1 MKKASILFV
10 LISLALACNAQLLW
24 KVTGRD
30 TCKPSYL
37 FGTIHLE
44 TSKYIDS
51 VPGLRDAILSVD
63 AVYGEIQM
71 DSLTDND
78 MMMKAV
84 NNLIAPPDSTID
96 KLLTKEEYQLVD
108 SVVNSYFMG
117 MITLETFSKM
127 KPVVLSSQLGVMQM
141 KKYFPEQLG
150 LNDVIDV
157 AVQAAGRELGKRI
170 GGLETIEMQINM
182 LYGTPLDVQ
191 AQELV
196 NFCRMDNDIISFSKE
211 LCDAYHAQDLD
222 TLEKLLLLEEVGVDE
237 MANEIIEKLAY
248 ERNRRWM
255 NTITEIIPR
264 ESMLVAVG
272 AGHLV
277 GKDGL
282 IELLRRDGYTVEP
295 VTLK

>member
-1 MKKASILFV
+1 MRRISTLFV

-24 KVTGRD
+24 KVTGHD

-51 VPGLRDAILSVD
+51 VPGLRDAISSVD

-78 MMMKAV
+78 MMMRAV

-117 MITLETFSKM
+117 MITLETLSKM
-127 KPVVLSSQLGVMQM
+127 KPVVISSQLGVMQM
-141 KKYFPEQLG
+141 KKSFPEQLG

-170 GGLETIEMQINM
+170 GGLETTEMQINM

-222 TLEKLLLLEEVGVDE
+222 TLEKLLLLEGIGEDE
-237 MANEIIEKLAY
+237 MTNEIIEKLAY

-272 AGHLV
+272 VGHLV

>member
-24 KVTGRD
+24 KVTGHD

-51 VPGLRDAILSVD
+51 VPGLRAAIANVD
-63 AVYGEIQM
+63 AVYGEVQM
-71 DSLTDND
+71 NSLTDND
-78 MMMKAV
+78 VMMRAV
-84 NNLIAPPDSTID
+84 KNLIAPPDSTID

-117 MITLETFSKM
+117 MISLETLSKM
-127 KPVVLSSQLGVMQM
+127 KPVVLSSQLSVMQM

-157 AVQAAGRELGKRI
+157 AVQTAGRELGKRI

-222 TLEKLLLLEEVGVDE
+222 TLEKLFLLEEVGADE
-237 MANEIIEKLAY
+237 MTNEIIEKLAY

-255 NTITEIIPR
+255 NTITETIPR

>member
-1 MKKASILFV
+1 MRRISILFV
-10 LISLALACNAQLLW
+10 LITFSLASNAQLLW
-24 KVTGRD
+24 KVTGRN

-51 VPGLRDAILSVD
+51 VPGLRAAIANVDAI
-63 AVYGEIQM
+63 YGEVQM
-71 DSLTDND
+71 DSFSDTNVR
-78 MMMKAV
+78 MKAV

-117 MITLETFSKM
+117 TITLEALSKM
-127 KPVVLSSQLGVMQM
+127 KPLALSGQLSVMQM

-150 LNDVIDV
+150 IIDGLDV

-170 GGLETIEMQINM
+170 VGLETIEMQINM

-222 TLEKLLLLEEVGVDE
+222 TLEKLFLLEEVGADE
-237 MANEIIEKLAY
+237 MTNEIIEKLAY
-248 ERNRRWM
+248 ERNRRWI
-255 NTITEIIPR
+255 NAITEIIPR
-264 ESMLVAVG
+264 EGILLAVG

>member
-1 MKKASILFV
+1 M
-10 LISLALACNAQLLW
+10 SLASNAQLLW

-51 VPGLRDAILSVD
+51 VPGLRAAIANVDAI
-63 AVYGEIQM
+63 YGEIQM

-78 MMMKAV
+78 VMMRAV

-117 MITLETFSKM
+117 MITLETLSKM
-127 KPVVLSSQLGVMQM
+127 KPVVLSSQLGVIQM

-170 GGLETIEMQINM
+170 GGLETTEMQINM

-196 NFCRMDNDIISFSKE
+196 NFCRMDNDIINYSKE
-211 LCDAYHAQDLD
+211 LCDAYHAQDID
-222 TLEKLLLLEEVGVDE
+222 TLEKLLLLEEAGVDE
-237 MANEIIEKLAY
+237 MTNEIIEKLAY

>member
-1 MKKASILFV
+1 M
-10 LISLALACNAQLLW
+10 SLASNAQLLW

-30 TCKPSYL
+30 ICKPSYL

-51 VPGLRDAILSVD
+51 IPGLRDAIANVD
-63 AVYGEIQM
+63 AVYGEVQM
-71 DSLTDND
+71 DSFTDND
-78 MMMKAV
+78 MRMRAV
-84 NNLIAPPDSTID
+84 SNLIAPLDSTID

-117 MITLETFSKM
+117 MATLENLSKL
-127 KPVVLSSQLGVMQM
+127 KPSALSSLLSVMQM

-150 LNDVIDV
+150 INDGLDV

-170 GGLETIEMQINM
+170 GGLETTEMQINM
-182 LYGTPLDVQ
+182 FYGTPLDVQ

-196 NFCRMDNDIISFSKE
+196 NFCRMDNDIINYSKE

-222 TLEKLLLLEEVGVDE
+222 TLEKLFLLEEVGEDE
-237 MANEIIEKLAY
+237 ITNEIMETLAY